1 MSKNSP
7 KQATEAI
14 KEWLQWMKSKTTKNI
29 TPYRRQVY
37 TYEGRNGGENSLMM
51 KKRFKPL
58 KKISTVE
65 ASKYISADDD
75 FHNNFIRFYTVEIGR
90 AHV

>member
-37 TYEGRNGGENSLMM
+37 TYGDIKGLLS
-51 KKRFKPL
+51 
-58 KKISTVE
+58 S
-65 ASKYISADDD
+65 
-75 FHNNFIRFYTVEIGR
+75 
-90 AHV
+90 